1 MKIIEEKLSNGN
13 TLTYRVETSG
23 TAYEIKRVLGG
34 GTVEEFPQVTDSLI
48 QVLEQ
53 CRQYKNRVRLWYG
66 DTKTGRSWNNEYGI
80 TGTIGR
86 SCGDIKIPIL
96 VNNKRSHGGDA
107 ILTSCLIRIDDII
120 SHRTL
125 WRVDNFH
132 VEKMRIE
139 LPSPEL
145 REDGYVA
152 AVMMEEDSGAVENVA
167 NFKKEKSAKRWIQ
180 FMNGERYSK

>member
-13 TLTYRVETSG
+13 TLTYRVEASG
-23 TAYEIKRVLGG
+23 TAYEIKRVLSG
-34 GTVEEFPQVTDSLI
+34 GTVEEFLQVTDSLI

-66 DTKTGRSWNNEYGI
+66 DIKTGRSWNEEFDV

-86 SCGDIKIPIL
+86 SSGNIKIPIL
-96 VNNKRSHGGDA
+96 VNNKRSYGGGA
-107 ILTSCLIRIDDII
+107 ILTSCLIRIDDITA
-120 SHRTL
+120 HRTL
-125 WRVDNFH
+125 WKVDNFH
-132 VEKMRIE
+132 VEKMKIA
-139 LPSPEL
+139 LPSLEL

-152 AVMMEEDSGAVENVA
+152 SVMMKKDSGTIENVA
-167 NFKKEKSAKRWIQ
+167 NFKKEDSAKRWIQ

>member
-1 MKIIEEKLSNGN
+1 MKIIEETFSNGD
-13 TLTYRVETSG
+13 TFTYRVEDSG
-23 TAYEIKRVLGG
+23 AAYEIKRVLHD
-34 GTVEEFPQVTDSLI
+34 GTVEEFPQVNDSLI

-53 CRQYKNRVRLWYG
+53 CRNYKNRVRIWYG
-66 DTKTGRSWNNEYGI
+66 DIKTGRSWNEEYDV

-86 SCGDIKIPIL
+86 SSGNIQIPLLI
-96 VNNKRSHGGDA
+96 NNRRSFGGGA
-107 ILTSCLIRIDDII
+107 LLTACLIRIDDIT

-125 WRVDNFH
+125 WKVDNFH

-152 AVMMEEDSGAVENVA
+152 SVMMEKDSGAIENVA
-167 NFKKEKSAKRWIQ
+167 NFKNEDSAKRWIQ

>member
-1 MKIIEEKLSNGN
+1 MKIIKEKLSNGN
-13 TLTYRVETSG
+13 TLTYRVEASG
-23 TAYEIKRVLGG
+23 TAYEIKSILHD

-53 CRQYKNRVRLWYG
+53 CRQYKNRVRIWYG
-66 DTKTGRSWNNEYGI
+66 DIKTGRSWNDEYDV

-86 SCGDIKIPIL
+86 SSGNIQIPLLI
-96 VNNKRSHGGDA
+96 NNRRSFGGEA
-107 ILTSCLIRIDDII
+107 LLTARLIRIDDIT

-125 WRVDNFH
+125 WKVDNFH
-132 VEKMRIE
+132 VEKMSIV

-145 REDGYVA
+145 REAGYVA
-152 AVMMEEDSGAVENVA
+152 SVMVEKDSGAVENVA
-167 NFKKEKSAKRWIQ
+167 NFKNEDSAKRWVQ

>member
-13 TLTYRVETSG
+13 TLTYRVEDSG
-23 TAYEIKRVLGG
+23 TAYEIKRVLRD
-34 GTVEEFPQVTDSLI
+34 GTVKEFPQVTDSLI

-53 CRQYKNRVRLWYG
+53 CRQYKNRIRLWYG
-66 DTKTGRSWNNEYGI
+66 DIKTGRSWNEEYNI
-80 TGTIGR
+80 IGTIGR
-86 SCGDIKIPIL
+86 SSGSIKIPLLI
-96 VNNKRSHGGDA
+96 NNRRSHGGMA

-125 WRVDNFH
+125 WKVDNFH

-152 AVMMEEDSGAVENVA
+152 SVMMEKDSGAVENVS
-167 NFKKEKSAKRWIQ
+167 NFKNEDSAKRWVQ